1 MEITILNRSSRRTT
15 LANTIE
21 KAVRLLC
28 EKFAGKYGL
37 SSQTAVNIVLCD
49 NSFIRELNSR
59 YRNIDKATDVLSFPM
74 REGADAQLTP
84 FELGDIVI
92 SMEQAR
98 RQAVEEKWGLRQE
111 MLLLVVHGFLHLLG
125 YDDETYKEAQ
135 AMRALERASLDDILS
150 EIAGQERE
158 KGGVEA

>member
-1 MEITILNRSSRRTT
+1 
-15 LANTIE
+15 
-21 KAVRLLC
+21 
-28 EKFAGKYGL
+28 
-37 SSQTAVNIVLCD
+37 VNVVLCD
-49 NSFIRELNSR
+49 NSFIRELNR
-59 YRNIDKATDVLSFPM
+59 EYRNTDKATDVLSFPM
-74 REGADAQLTP
+74 REGPDAQLTP

-135 AMRALERASLDDILS
+135 AMRALE
-150 EIAGQERE
+150 
-158 KGGVEA
+158 